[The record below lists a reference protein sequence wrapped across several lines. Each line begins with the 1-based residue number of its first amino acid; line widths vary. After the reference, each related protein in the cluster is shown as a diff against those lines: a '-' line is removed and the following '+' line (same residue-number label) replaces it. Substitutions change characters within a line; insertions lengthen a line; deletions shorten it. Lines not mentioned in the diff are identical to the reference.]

1 MKSNINANILDYF
14 KNKNYKRFSLF
25 FLAAFILLIF
35 SKLSSDYKQT
45 IKVKV
50 NLINVEDE
58 IIIKNDS
65 ANYIDAYV
73 EAKGFSLVPL
83 LFNSSKELVVNSKNN
98 LTKKGNQFIFDVQ
111 KNKYLLEGQLGNTF
125 KLLSVLP
132 DTLLITFSKRA
143 SKVVPI
149 ELVKNIKY
157 AVGYDLKGDF
167 KFNIDSVKVV
177 GSSAVVDT
185 IYSIPTEELALK
197 NVNQNISKTL
207 NLNTSALGQVDV
219 YPKNVKVTGSV
230 ARFTE
235 GIKEIPVT
243 VTNQP
248 KDITIN
254 IFPKTV
260 SVSFYVDLEEYND
273 VKTEDFKVECN
284 FKELDYNQTYLLPKV
299 VKKPSFVKRV
309 NIKQKRIDYI
319 KL

>member
-1 MKSNINANILDYF
+1 MKSNINSNILDYF

-50 NLINVEDE
+50 KLINVEDE

-83 LFNSSKELVVNSKNN
+83 LFNSSKELIVNSKNN

-111 KNKYLLEGQLGNTF
+111 KNKYLLEGQLGNSF
-125 KLLSVLP
+125 KLLTVLP

-149 ELVKNIKY
+149 ELVKNINY
-157 AVGYDLKGDF
+157 AIGYDLKGEF

-185 IYSIPTEELALK
+185 IYSIPTEELALD
-197 NVNQNISKTL
+197 NVNQNINKTL
-207 NLNTSALGQVDV
+207 ILNTSALEQVEV
-219 YPKNVKVTGSV
+219 FPKNVKVTGSV

-235 GIKEIPVT
+235 GIKEIPVI

-273 VKTEDFKVECN
+273 VKTEDFRVECN
-284 FKELDYNQTYLLPKV
+284 YEELDFNQTYLLPKI